1 MPENVKANWDLVFR
15 DTFCCDSRLFI
26 VLQIKPV
33 YTQLNSTYISSDS
46 GFLGEMHS
54 KYSTYFSC
62 GLDSQ
67 EMQKVWCMCNKSELG
82 ESFVLSKVIS
92 LTVIQCRSFSY
103 WNWIHSNQMPGN
115 WTKTSCYQI
124 ECIPKICIYTT
135 TKNKLINITRLIL
148 V

>member
-82 ESFVLSKVIS
+82 ESFVS

-135 TKNKLINITRLIL
+135 TKKKLINITRLIL